1 MTILT
6 TVLLFVVVLSLLVLA
21 HELGHF
27 VTAKLAGIKV
37 QEFGLGF
44 PPRILGLRRGET
56 LYSLNALPLGGFVKM
71 LGENGEVVESRAF
84 ASQRCSVRAIVLI
97 AGSAMNLLR
106 VPLFLTSAF
115 MIGAPEPCLACQTV
129 QVHGVIPGGAAE
141 AAGLRP
147 GDLIETIDGE
157 LMRNPD
163 DVRRHV
169 RASIGRP
176 LDVRITRVG
185 ERLELSLTPRE
196 VTDEHHGALGVQLGP
211 EVVIVRHS
219 LGDAVPR
226 AILGVGQLLETFP
239 EAISSLLRGD
249 GGAEL
254 TGPIGI
260 AWGTGRAAQAGWSHL
275 FAFISFLSLN
285 LAVFNMLPFPGLD
298 GGRLV
303 FVLIEA
309 LRHGRRIRPR
319 IEGAIHLIG
328 MVLFLA
334 LMAYASVND
343 VRRLLTG

>member
-44 PPRILGLRRGET
+44 PPRVFGIRRGET

-71 LGENGEVVESRAF
+71 LGENGEVFEPRAF
-84 ASQRCSVRAIVLI
+84 ASQRCGVRAIVLI
-97 AGSAMNLLR
+97 AGSAMNLFL
-106 VPLFLTSAF
+106 VPLFLTAAF

-129 QVHGVIPGGAAE
+129 QVHGVIPGGAGE

-147 GDLIETIDGE
+147 GDLVGTVDGE
-157 LMRNPD
+157 LVRTPD
-163 DVRRHV
+163 DLRRLV

-176 LDVRITRVG
+176 VSVHLRRAGTQLD
-185 ERLELSLTPRE
+185 LSVTPRE
-196 VTDEHHGALGVQLGP
+196 VTDEQQGAIGVQLGP
-211 EVVIVRHS
+211 EIVIVRHS
-219 LGDAVPR
+219 LGDAIPR
-226 AILGVGQLLETFP
+226 ALVGVGRLLETFP
-239 EAISSLLRGD
+239 EALHSLLRGES
-249 GGAEL
+249 GAEL
-254 TGPIGI
+254 SGPIGI

-275 FAFISFLSLN
+275 LAFVAFLSLN
-285 LAVFNMLPFPGLD
+285 LTVFNMLPLPGLD

-309 LRHGRRIRPR
+309 LRHGRRVRPR
-319 IEGAIHLIG
+319 IEGAIHLGG

-334 LMAYASVND
+334 LMAFASVND
-343 VRRLLTG
+343 VRRLLAG